1 MRRSMGSAALLVLA
15 AWQMASSNARADY
28 ASAVLADK
36 PIGYW
41 RFNEAGNVAKNLGT
55 GGAALDGEFTGGE
68 RVVANSFALVD
79 GRQVTGLGVG
89 NSAVNFGTTGD
100 DYVTIPES
108 ILNDLGQFTM
118 SAWINPAE
126 RTGNRIGLFGQ
137 NDAVEFG
144 FIAPNVIQMWTPQGG
159 QLDYTVNL
167 TTQLPYG
174 TWAHLAA
181 VADGSLIKLYLNG
194 ERVSPG
200 PSYGSSPYRFNI
212 GGGGIFDATGNQFTG
227 TVDEIA
233 LFNKALS
240 QSQIQKQ
247 ISEAQK
253 AGGSY
258 STAVLADA
266 PIGYWNLNDTEGT
279 VATNLGTGGA
289 KLNGTFSGGN
299 RAASGPNE
307 SLPGFGADNR
317 AFSVEAPARGLVS
330 VTGSPMSGL
339 GAFTMSGWVKT
350 GTLVNNRIG
359 LFGQN
364 DTVEFGFIN
373 PTTLQMW
380 TPAGG
385 YVDFPLSGEVP
396 ENEWVHIAA
405 VGTGEELMIYVNGEL
420 GATGGNPIART
431 VESYGASGDLFKIGG
446 GGIYDTSG
454 NQFPGL
460 MDEVAVWDKALTD
473 EQIRAQFKAALASG
487 PVGDFNGNGSL
498 DAADLDLQANAI
510 GGTNF
515 TFDLNGDRKID
526 VADRRVWVNDL
537 KKTYMGDSNLDGVFN
552 SSDLV
557 GVFAAGKFESNTLAL
572 WTEGDWDGDKKFSSS
587 DFVEAFQNGGYE
599 AGPRAAVSSV
609 PEPTSAVL
617 FALGLLGLA
626 RRRR

>member
-1 MRRSMGSAALLVLA
+1 
-15 AWQMASSNARADY
+15 
-28 ASAVLADK
+28 
-36 PIGYW
+36 
-41 RFNEAGNVAKNLGT
+41 
-55 GGAALDGEFTGGE
+55 
-68 RVVANSFALVD
+68 
-79 GRQVTGLGVG
+79 
-89 NSAVNFGTTGD
+89 
-100 DYVTIPES
+100 
-108 ILNDLGQFTM
+108 
-118 SAWINPAE
+118 
-126 RTGNRIGLFGQ
+126 
-137 NDAVEFG
+137 
-144 FIAPNVIQMWTPQGG
+144 
-159 QLDYTVNL
+159 
-167 TTQLPYG
+167 
-174 TWAHLAA
+174 
-181 VADGSLIKLYLNG
+181 
-194 ERVSPG
+194 
-200 PSYGSSPYRFNI
+200 
-212 GGGGIFDATGNQFTG
+212 
-227 TVDEIA
+227 
-233 LFNKALS
+233 
-240 QSQIQKQ
+240 
-247 ISEAQK
+247 
-253 AGGSY
+253 
-258 STAVLADA
+258 
-266 PIGYWNLNDTEGT
+266 
-279 VATNLGTGGA
+279 
-289 KLNGTFSGGN
+289 
-299 RAASGPNE
+299 
-307 SLPGFGADNR
+307 
-317 AFSVEAPARGLVS
+317 
-330 VTGSPMSGL
+330 
-339 GAFTMSGWVKT
+339 
-350 GTLVNNRIG
+350 
-359 LFGQN
+359 
-364 DTVEFGFIN
+364 
-373 PTTLQMW
+373 
-380 TPAGG
+380 
-385 YVDFPLSGEVP
+385 VP